1 MCLEACISLLLS
13 VPQGLEKA
21 VLINMGGHTAPVQ
34 QLLDPPELFEQRE
47 LDLIYLY
54 IVLLGADGRVHP
66 RCRANG
72 IPRRAERPAKIMQKR
87 LKKAW
92 PPARTCPVASD
103 PLADPSC
110 HKVWAPRTYRT
121 LLTDSFRR
129 KARFAAALS
138 PR

>member
-72 IPRRAERPAKIMQKR
+72 IPRRAERPAKIIAKTT
-87 LKKAW
+87 KKGM
-92 PPARTCPVASD
+92 ASCKNM
-103 PLADPSC
+103 SC
-110 HKVWAPRTYRT
+110 SLR
-121 LLTDSFRR
+121 
-129 KARFAAALS
+129 S
-138 PR
+138 PCRSILPQGLGS